1 MAPPP
6 KYLIQRKLIRSIVNK
21 VVPQRP
27 LIPTEYF
34 TKLTECWK
42 KFGIGSAKCADEEMM
57 YNFVR
62 MILLRPTLKSSVSRK
77 G

>member
-6 KYLIQRKLIRSIVNK
+6 KYLVERKLIRSIVKK

-34 TKLTECWK
+34 TKLTDCWK
-42 KFGIGSAKCADEEMM
+42 RFGIGSNKCSDEEMM
-57 YNFVR
+57 YNFVL
-62 MILLRPTLKSSVSRK
+62 MMGDRPTAK
-77 G
+77 

>member
-62 MILLRPTLKSSVSRK
+62 MIL
-77 G
+77 